1 MPHAQ
6 LRPHL
11 SLVAD
16 PAELLRI
23 LPRYAR
29 GDDVNE
35 PMFDLGIPYPIWPT
49 KPSPAEASARTATR
63 QGRQVNSIIARLAH
77 LAPHADDDLIIEATV
92 TAVVTGRENGNLPRA
107 RARVSSL
114 VRQYLRMFLPYA
126 ATLTGTEVATGKGRA
141 DLLWSH
147 LRAGTFYDEVKTGRS
162 PSRSPTRRSTRSPGT
177 PTRAGQRSR
186 TRSRASASSPSGTS
200 PRPCGSARTRPSRR
214 CASLRSPRTPL
225 PEGAS
230 RDHPPS

>member
-63 QGRQVNSIIARLAH
+63 QGRQVHSIIARLAH
-77 LAPHADDDLIIEATV
+77 LAPTPTTTSSSKRPSPPLSQAGRTATCPAPAPACPASFAS
-92 TAVVTGRENGNLPRA
+92 TCAC
-107 RARVSSL
+107 S
-114 VRQYLRMFLPYA
+114 
-126 ATLTGTEVATGKGRA
+126 
-141 DLLWSH
+141 
-147 LRAGTFYDEVKTGRS
+147 
-162 PSRSPTRRSTRSPGT
+162 SPTP
-177 PTRAGQRSR
+177 
-186 TRSRASASSPSGTS
+186 
-200 PRPCGSARTRPSRR
+200 RPSRAR
-214 CASLRSPRTPL
+214 R
-225 PEGAS
+225 
-230 RDHPPS
+230 